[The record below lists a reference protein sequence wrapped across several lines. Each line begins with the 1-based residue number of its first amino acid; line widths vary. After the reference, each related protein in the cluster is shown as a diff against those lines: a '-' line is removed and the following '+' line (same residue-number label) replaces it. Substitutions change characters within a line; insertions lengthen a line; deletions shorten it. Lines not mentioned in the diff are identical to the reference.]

1 MCSIQFRVKIISNNQ
16 EIVIEPSNLTPDN
29 ICTTYVVGAYINITL
44 EGSTVPCAQI
54 LELGDSCGPSQNPCS
69 SDPNDLINDLGAVTP
84 GYENAIIAIA
94 SPVYVLTDCEG
105 IAPTTQSTVSQLELY
120 DGKVIKFISASE
132 EEGKP
137 TCLQVE
143 KQICD
148 QGLPEFNFGAVIV
161 TDYFSTCVECL
172 TVKPTTIE
180 EVKKRSVSPGYNT
193 PGCLPDYYD
202 KVSCKF
208 SESLYQEVIKKR
220 YGIDFCCE
228 NDTDKW
234 DIKKELLDLAAITD
248 PNICETICPTD
259 VVECSIKC
267 FNIDTCDIDLYTL
280 GLLVSNGDL
289 NLQSLLDLY
298 AEYETSNPEVYS
310 QIEPFFGAC
319 AINGTFC
326 INLCLY
332 SIACYAEFEE
342 SLAAIDQEIVDC
354 RNITKATEADNQSLY
369 NVQITELQDCI
380 DQLEILLGDINQLTG
395 DLEQC
400 QIELQALI
408 DAGAPQVEID
418 AKEKECADLQNDLD
432 SFTDDYN
439 QAVID
444 CGGTVS
450 ELEAQSVTLT
460 ENRNLSNQF
469 YDFFNDYLGNL
480 QNNLQDSLDQIDQC
494 TKCNEIVA
502 LSLIWLTFV
511 EYTAC
516 SGTVLNT
523 PLAPFVKVYSQV
535 TTDYKFVNEGTS
547 LSSEELQTVMNSII
561 TISDECDELPG
572 CADITDPPNCVILE

>member
-16 EIVIEPSNLTPDN
+16 EVVIQDADLALDD
-29 ICTTYVVGAYINITL
+29 ICTTYFVGTYVSITFK
-44 EGSTVPCAQI
+44 EGNTEPCAQI
-54 LELGDSCGPSQNPCS
+54 LEIGNSCGPLQNPCS
-69 SDPNDLINDLGAVTP
+69 NDPNDLLNDLGDAPPATV
-84 GYENAIIAIA
+84 AIT
-94 SPVYVLTDCEG
+94 SPVYVLTDCQG

-120 DGKVIKFISASE
+120 DGKVIKFIPAS

-148 QGLPEFNFGAVIV
+148 QGFPEFNFGAVIV
-161 TDYFSTCVECL
+161 TDYFSTCAECL

-267 FNIDTCDIDLYTL
+267 FNIDTCNIDLYTL
-280 GLLVSNGDL
+280 GLLVSNGDI

-332 SIACYAEFEE
+332 SIACYANFEE
-342 SLAAIDQEIVDC
+342 SLAATLAEIRDC
-354 RNITKATEADNQSLY
+354 GQLTKATEAENQSLY
-369 NVQITELQDCI
+369 NIQKSELESCI
-380 DQLEILLGDINQLTG
+380 NDLEVLLGSIEQFTQE
-395 DLEQC
+395 LEQC

-408 DAGAPQVEID
+408 DAGAPQNEIED
-418 AKEKECADLQNDLD
+418 KEEECYGAEKALAVATETYNDVVD
-432 SFTDDYN
+432 F
-439 QAVID
+439 

-450 ELEAQSVTLT
+450 ELQAQLATLV
-460 ENRNLSNQF
+460 ENRTLSNQF
-469 YDFFNDYLGNL
+469 YDYFSSYL
-480 QNNLQDSLDQIDQC
+480 QNVEANLINSLDQIDQC
-494 TKCNEIVA
+494 KKCNEIVA
-502 LSLIWLTFV
+502 LSLIWSTFA
-511 EYTAC
+511 EYTTC
-516 SGTVLNT
+516 SGTVLST

-535 TTDYKFVNEGTS
+535 TTDYKFVNEGTP

-572 CADITDPPNCVILE
+572 CADITDPPNCDLA